1 MCGIFILVAK
11 NLNKFDLNKCKTSLK
26 VLEKRGPDKVFY
38 KTLQN
43 RIFYGQ
49 TILSI
54 TGNVSNQQELL
65 SNTTY
70 ELLFNGEIYNY
81 IELAK
86 KYLKNF
92 NINKDKTDT
101 QVLLSLHNNFLAE
114 NIPSLLDGMFA
125 YCLHD
130 KKNNILNIVT
140 DIQGEKSLYYYQD
153 DDLIII
159 SSEINAILEY
169 CPNQKIN
176 KDCLNNYFFTRHFM
190 SYDMTPYKK
199 IRKILPGSYE
209 ILNLNNF
216 EIKRRKY
223 QEINNYIDPNLMENN
238 MSLTNDELAEE
249 LDFIFKENIKSMTP
263 VNRKFASV
271 FSGGVDSSLVSYYLN
286 KNIPPDVLI
295 AVNHLGKDQI
305 SNNLKDFEKILNRKI
320 EIINI
325 DKKFY
330 ASKIKDCQKTLASPL
345 LSHSVVGQMILS
357 SKVKE
362 LSCKVIFG
370 GEGGDEVFG
379 GYDAYSN
386 ELMNNLKFSPSPYT
400 TFIKPNLEFNN
411 LNLDNIKNHLRNI
424 WQDSLDAYQHVEN
437 INDRSI
443 HSMIFCDLK
452 YQLSEV
458 GLRSSDLMSMMWSVE
473 PRSLFVRKDII
484 KFALNLPLKSKIDK
498 SNINPNL
505 RTKILLKK
513 IFMKYFPQKLLF
525 KKQGFSGFPNE
536 SGELLGDINKF
547 NIFSFLNI
555 KKPND
560 LKDLNKAT
568 TWKLINLEYYLNNY
582 QYNS

>member
-1 MCGIFILVAK
+1 MCGIFILAAK
-11 NLNKFDLNKCKTSLK
+11 NLSKFDLNKCKTSLK
-26 VLEKRGPDKVFY
+26 VLEKRGPDKTFY
-38 KTLQN
+38 KTHQN

-49 TILSI
+49 TILSL
-54 TGNVSNQQELL
+54 TGNVTNQQELQ
-65 SNTTY
+65 SNNSY

-81 IELAK
+81 IDLSK
-86 KYLKNF
+86 KHLQNF
-92 NINKDKTDT
+92 NIDKNTTDT
-101 QVLLSLHNNFLAE
+101 EVLLSLHNNLLAE

-130 KKNNILNIVT
+130 KNNNILHLVT

-153 DDLIII
+153 NDLVII

-176 KDCLNNYFFTRHFM
+176 KECLNNYFFTRHFM
-190 SYDMTPYKK
+190 SYDMTPYKR
-199 IRKILPGSYE
+199 IRKLLPGSYE
-209 ILNLNNF
+209 KLNLNNF
-216 EIKRRKY
+216 EIKKSKY
-223 QEINNYIDPNLMENN
+223 QEINDYIDPNLMEENKN
-238 MSLTNDELAEE
+238 LTNDELAEE
-249 LDFIFKENIKSMTP
+249 LDSIIKRNIKSMTP

-271 FSGGVDSSLVSYYLN
+271 FSGGIDSSLISYYLN
-286 KNIPPDVLI
+286 KNIPPDILI

-305 SNNLKDFEKILNRKI
+305 SNNLKEFEKILNRKI
-320 EIINI
+320 EVINI
-325 DKKFY
+325 DKEFY
-330 ASKIKDCQKTLASPL
+330 ASKIKECQQTLASPL

-386 ELMNNLKFSPSPYT
+386 EFNNNLKFSPSPYT
-400 TFIKPNLEFNN
+400 SFIESNLKFND
-411 LNLDNIKNHLRNI
+411 LNIENIKCHLRNI
-424 WQDSLDAYQHVEN
+424 WQDSLDAYKHVEN
-437 INDRSI
+437 KDEQLI

-473 PRSLFVRKDII
+473 PRSLFVRKDIL
-484 KFALNLPLKSKIDK
+484 KFALNLPIKSKIDK
-498 SNINPNL
+498 TNINPNL

-513 IFMKYFPQKLLF
+513 IFLKYFPEKLLF
-525 KKQGFSGFPNE
+525 NKQGFSGFPNE
-536 SGELLGDINKF
+536 SGEFLGEIDKF

-555 KKPND
+555 KKPKD
-560 LKDLNKAT
+560 LKDLNKAII
-568 TWKLINLEYYLNNY
+568 WKLINLEYYLNNL
-582 QYNS
+582 SIK